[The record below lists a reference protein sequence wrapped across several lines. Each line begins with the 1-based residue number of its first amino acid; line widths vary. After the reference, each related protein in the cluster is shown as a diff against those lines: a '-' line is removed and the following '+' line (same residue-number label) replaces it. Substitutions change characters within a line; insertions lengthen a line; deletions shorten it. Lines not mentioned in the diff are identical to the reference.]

1 MVILRKA
8 FLTCNTGIII
18 ESNNKMHPV
27 RFLTLITLLSLTI
40 ASIAQKPSA
49 KEFSLIQA
57 CETGKVEQVLQLLNE
72 GINPN
77 CTNVDGMAPMHYAVQ
92 NGHLMIVKI
101 LVLNDAKIDITD
113 IDNRTPLLLAVH
125 FNQLDLAEYLVQQ
138 GADVNIPDFTGLTPL
153 FYAAA
158 YGDYFMTDMFLF
170 YKGNQSV
177 KDYSGKTPFMVAIW
191 GGFPLAAKTLLDYGA
206 EIDTQDNE
214 GHTALMLT
222 ILNNDSVSTDSLI
235 SWEAALDIENNKHL
249 TALEVALSVNNKYAL
264 KKLIIAGSDVNHNIQ
279 SSFNTMDYA
288 ISSGLKKETK
298 SILTQAGANFN
309 KAPSLKNFNIG
320 LTGMFGQEDSRLGIR
335 AEWFDS
341 RYKFGIQTSLGQRP
355 GRLKVY
361 YPLND
366 SLNYLFRETRTS
378 FSIGLFK
385 QFPLVRLPQGKHYGI
400 IVSGTLEASIGG
412 FKATSTKPAFQIY
425 GLPSVSLYYAKPKI
439 RYELAYQYNPAKNY
453 LWTPS
458 AVLIS
463 ITLALKTQFK

>member
-1 MVILRKA
+1 M
-8 FLTCNTGIII
+8 
-18 ESNNKMHPV
+18 
-27 RFLTLITLLSLTI
+27 RFLTLITLISLAA
-40 ASIAQKPSA
+40 ASMAQKPSE

-57 CETGKVEQVLQLLNE
+57 SETGKVEKVLQLLNE
-72 GINPN
+72 GIDPN
-77 CTNVDGMAPMHYAVQ
+77 CTNLDGMTPIHYAVQ
-92 NGHLMIVKI
+92 NGHLTIVKI
-101 LVLNDAKIDITD
+101 LVLNNAKIDLPD

-170 YKGNQSV
+170 YKGNQDV

-206 EIDTQDNE
+206 DIDTQDKE

-222 ILNNDSVSTDSLI
+222 ILNNDSVSIDSLI
-235 SWEAALDIENNKHL
+235 SWKAALEIENNKHL
-249 TALEVALSVNNKYAL
+249 TALEVAVSVNNKYAL

-279 SSFNTMDYA
+279 SGFSTMDYA

-298 SILTQAGANFN
+298 SILTEAGAKYN
-309 KAPSLKNFNIG
+309 KALSLKNFNLG
-320 LTGMFGQEDSRLGIR
+320 LTGMFGQEDSKLGIR

-341 RYKFGIQTSLGQRP
+341 RYKVGIQTSIGQRP

-361 YPLND
+361 YPMND

-378 FSIGLFK
+378 FSFGLFK
-385 QFPLVRLPQGKHYGI
+385 QFPLLRLPQGEHYGI
-400 IVSGTLEASIGG
+400 IVSGTMEASIGG
-412 FKATSTKPAFQIY
+412 FKATSTKPAFQIF
-425 GLPSVSLYYAKPKI
+425 GLPSISLYYANPKI
-439 RYELAYQYNPAKNY
+439 RYELAYQYNPAKSY